1 MPLAVGCT
9 HTHTHT
15 HAHTHTRTQVEAVE
29 FIRTNDFTILADVG
43 FAQDPYTKGHRALM
57 ANDAKNDI
65 FSKLFPI
72 SATDIQDKI
81 AGVQWSVCVYLCY
94 SLLCMSVYVFVC
106 LCLSLFV
113 CLCKTQA

>member
-1 MPLAVGCT
+1 LAA

-15 HAHTHTRTQVEAVE
+15 NTHTHTQVEAVE

-43 FAQDPYTKGHRALM
+43 FAQDPYTKGRRALM
-57 ANDAKNDI
+57 ANDAKNDV

-81 AGVQWSVCVYLCY
+81 AGVQCSVCVSALE
-94 SLLCMSVYVFVC
+94 SVCMSVYVCVWYVC
-106 LCLSLFV
+106 
-113 CLCKTQA
+113 A